1 MCEIFLTLPPAAPIR
16 AGRLA
21 SNAGS
26 GYLHNRK
33 GQGAINTLTPGRLGE
48 FVEAFFPASY
58 SRKLAPAVFQH
69 YRGRFLVLLVEEPV
83 NQALE
88 RVDCDNFQQVPEFSP
103 HGYLLPA
110 PAVPKPER
118 RLAPHTG
125 RLFSKEC
132 REKWQGAN
140 RRRASVTRTATPV
153 EDRLVACF
161 YAHNAYFFLTV
172 MRMVRI
178 NNHER
183 TGTHQK
189 AGSCGLRQPGRNQ
202 PRQAGSPGRKKN
214 RCSPAQGRYPP
225 GNPQGHCQTDRHQTA
240 LSRNRLGALERICV
254 IPLLSTRMQARTTA

>member
-1 MCEIFLTLPPAAPIR
+1 MV
-16 AGRLA
+16 
-21 SNAGS
+21 
-26 GYLHNRK
+26 H
-33 GQGAINTLTPGRLGE
+33 
-48 FVEAFFPASY
+48 
-58 SRKLAPAVFQH
+58 
-69 YRGRFLVLLVEEPV
+69 
-83 NQALE
+83 
-88 RVDCDNFQQVPEFSP
+88 
-103 HGYLLPA
+103 LLPA